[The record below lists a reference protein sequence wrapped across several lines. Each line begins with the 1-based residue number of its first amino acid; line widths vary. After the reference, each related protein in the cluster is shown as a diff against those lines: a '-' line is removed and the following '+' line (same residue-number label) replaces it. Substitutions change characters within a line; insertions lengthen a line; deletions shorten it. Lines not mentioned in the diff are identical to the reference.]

1 MSNTEWKNILGWV
14 CWAPARRWCE
24 PHRCRCWPR
33 AAAGRTCAGVSARDP
48 SLTTNNAELNAQLLF
63 FISQCLSYLIVYIV
77 TFKYLLT
84 TYRARKNTWTIL
96 VDIIVILVDIICPH
110 CRPQGSASHPRRG
123 RDLPM
128 LGATRSAGAA
138 GSRGLIW

>member
-1 MSNTEWKNILGWV
+1 MCFYLTIIQDREVEFAELLHGGDV
-14 CWAPARRWCE
+14 
-24 PHRCRCWPR
+24 RCRCWPR

-84 TYRARKNTWTIL
+84 TYRAR
-96 VDIIVILVDIICPH
+96 
-110 CRPQGSASHPRRG
+110 
-123 RDLPM
+123 
-128 LGATRSAGAA
+128 
-138 GSRGLIW
+138 